1 MVNVITSWT
10 TFNCIREKG
19 PPFPMNPKRLAGTW
33 AQYSNKAIS
42 TKTGLPRREASCQS
56 ISFLVIS
63 NGHTRQKSWTR
74 LKRSIIISHK
84 VLAYCIYLSIYNL
97 SENATKIQIPK
108 EIHGMEHKYY
118 IARQFFHH
126 SFHKETNSTLYWNIY
141 K

>member
-1 MVNVITSWT
+1 MKMVNVITSWT

-33 AQYSNKAIS
+33 AQYSNKAILHENRITPKRGQLS
-42 TKTGLPRREASCQS
+42 IHFISCN
-56 ISFLVIS
+56 F
-63 NGHTRQKSWTR
+63 RWPWTR